1 MSVVVA
7 VIGCAVLFALA
18 AVALPKGRSC
28 GGSCGTCA
36 HACHQPDGE
45 APSRR

>member
-1 MSVVVA
+1 MLTLVA
-7 VIGCAVLFALA
+7 VLGFAALFGLA

-36 HACHQPDGE
+36 QACEQPDAE